1 MNTSFQETLAQRIQV
16 NPAFQRDYS
25 DILNYSFTNSMEKSG
40 VVDTKKIQRLAE
52 SAIILAS
59 SPNDAH
65 NKTAFEIA
73 STLYEQFQVEY
84 PGIGGVTKLICS
96 RLGNIPAIDLLDND
110 AIELPV
116 SLEVESEAAIDNHT
130 VIVGNK
136 ALKFTEFQHDSYE
149 LLSKGY
155 SLSLSAPTSAGK
167 SFLITHFVANQLAS
181 RKKYHAVV
189 IVPTRALI
197 RQLVADFSKVF
208 FEYKQNQLLAEDVTL
223 FTASFEPSELVP
235 PKALFILTQER
246 LQAILYN
253 WKNRPKFDLLVV
265 DESQKIGDKKRGI
278 ILEDS
283 INELIVN
290 QPDIQAVFLSPLASN
305 PDFLLELTNSQSNT
319 KPLHTVVS
327 PVAQHVYSVKTS
339 GGKKGKI
346 SISRIRV
353 TTETLVTEL
362 EINRAIP
369 SRRADRLAFIAKLL
383 SRGKSSII
391 YSTGPSDA
399 ERNALALTANN
410 DLPTLESEEINEIR
424 KSLSDFIHEEY
435 YLVDCLEKGVG
446 YHFGAMPDIAKVSV
460 ENLFKREK
468 ISYIACT
475 STLLEGVNLPAKNIF
490 IDSPKLGK
498 EPMDDSSFWNL
509 AGRAGRL
516 MKDLSGNVFCI
527 NQDKWEKPVAER
539 EREYKIKS
547 SLNVVINSDTFASYC
562 QQLTSDLQNEGYE
575 QAANNLLLHYMEKGE
590 QSTREFLEKRS
601 EPVKALDLVEKIS
614 VLAQEIKVPV
624 EILKKNKSIDI
635 RLQQGFMNYLASLNQ
650 YDLRQL
656 IPTQPLRPHF
666 NLYAYLSRI
675 FELCDKYFV
684 LENRGQRYK
693 YFAVVASQWVEENP
707 LKDMILSTIKYK
719 KEKDDKD
726 NINRIIRELISS
738 LNEDVRFHY
747 VRTAKC
753 LCDLLQYELDR
764 RHFSY
769 LDDVQYVD
777 FSLPNYL
784 ELGMCQKGSVQLHS
798 AGLSRTTSI
807 IVNRYCKD
815 KGLSQEEILGWV
827 KENTKEIARRIPRPC
842 SMELLNLFS

>member
-1 MNTSFQETLAQRIQV
+1 MNTSFQETLAQRIHV
-16 NPAFQRDYS
+16 NPVFQQDYS
-25 DILNYSFTNSMEKSG
+25 EILKYSFTNSMKKSNI
-40 VVDTKKIQRLAE
+40 VDIKKIQRLAE

-84 PGIGGVTKLICS
+84 PGIGGVAKLICS
-96 RLGNIPAIDLLDND
+96 RLGNIPAIGLLDND
-110 AIELPV
+110 SIELPI
-116 SLEVESEAAIDNHT
+116 SLDVESEAAINNHT
-130 VIVGNK
+130 VLVGNY
-136 ALKFTEFQHDSYE
+136 ALKFTEFQHNSYE
-149 LLSKGY
+149 LLSRGI

-167 SFLITHFVANQLAS
+167 SFLITHFVANQLVS
-181 RKKYHAVV
+181 RNKFHAVV

-208 FEYKQNQLLAEDVTL
+208 FEYRQNQLLVEDVAL
-223 FTASFEPSELVP
+223 VTASFESSELVS

-253 WKNRPKFDLLVV
+253 WRNRPKFDLLVV

-283 INELIVN
+283 ITELIVS
-290 QPDIQAVFLSPLASN
+290 QPDIQVIFLSPLASN
-305 PDFLLELTNSQSNT
+305 PDFLLELANPQSKT
-319 KPLHTVVS
+319 QPLHTVVS

-339 GGKKGKI
+339 GGRKGKI
-346 SISRIRV
+346 SISRIRS
-353 TTETLVTEL
+353 TTETLVAEL
-362 EINRAIP
+362 EINRTIP
-369 SRRADRLAFIAKLL
+369 SRKADRLAFVAKLL

-391 YSTGPSDA
+391 YSTGPSNA
-399 ERNALALTANN
+399 EKNALALTANT
-410 DLPTLESEEINEIR
+410 DLPTLDSEEINEIR
-424 KSLSDFIHEEY
+424 NSLSDFIHEEY
-435 YLVDCLEKGVG
+435 YLIDCLEKGVG

-527 NQDKWEKPVAER
+527 NQDKWEKPVVER
-539 EREYKIKS
+539 DREYKIES
-547 SLNVVINSDTFASYC
+547 SLNVVINSDAFASYC

-575 QAANNLLLHYMEKGE
+575 QATNNLLFHYIEKGE
-590 QSTREFLEKRS
+590 QSAREFLEKRS
-601 EPVKALDLVEKIS
+601 EPVKALDLVAKIS
-614 VLAQEIKVPV
+614 AIAQDIKIPV
-624 EILKKNKSIDI
+624 ETLKKNKSVDI
-635 RLQQGFMNYLASLNQ
+635 RLQQVFMNYLAGLNQ
-650 YDLRQL
+650 YNLRQL
-656 IPTQPLRPHF
+656 IPTQPLRSQF
-666 NLYAYLSRI
+666 NLYAYLSQI
-675 FELCDKYFV
+675 FEICDNYFV

-693 YFAVVASQWVEENP
+693 YFAVVASQWVEENS

-726 NINRIIRELISS
+726 NVNKIIRELISS

-747 VRTAKC
+747 VRTTKC
-753 LCDLLQYELDR
+753 FCDLLQYELER
-764 RHFSY
+764 RNISY
-769 LDDVQYVD
+769 LDEVQYVD

-798 AGLSRTTSI
+798 MGLSRTTSI

-815 KGLSQEEILGWV
+815 KGVSQEEILGWV
-827 KENTKEIARRIPRPC
+827 RENTKEIARGIPRPC
-842 SMELLNLFS
+842 SIELINLFS